1 MKTIFDALVQVRKDK
16 FGSWHFDCPIGLWGV
31 VENDKLKASSEAQVY
46 FWQCMQDGEYDKLA
60 ERFGIKLVEK

>member
-31 VENDKLKASSEAQVY
+31 VGSDKLKASSEAQVY
-46 FWQCMQDGEYDKLA
+46 FWQYLFKY
-60 ERFGIKLVEK
+60 